1 MIYRIGHRGAAGYE
15 LENSKASILK
25 SIDLNVDYIEIDI
38 QSSKDGELVVFHD
51 LFLNRLTN
59 GEGLLKDLTISE
71 IQKLQLKNGEHIM
84 SFESLCEFCSEKKVK
99 LLVELKNEDIALKAF
114 NLISKYYKDPDDY
127 IFCSFFHDQ
136 LMKIKINIEINTCI
150 IFECF
155 PINIE
160 EYVILSDAG
169 FVSLGFESV
178 NKELITRIQSL
189 GRKVFLW
196 TIDNAWEMEFAYQ
209 MNPDGIISNFPNR
222 IKRN

>member
-15 LENSKASILK
+15 VENSRASILK
-25 SIDLNVDYIEIDI
+25 SIELQVDYIEIDI
-38 QSSKDGELVVFHD
+38 QSSKEGELVVFHD

-59 GEGLLKDLTISE
+59 GNGLVKDLTISE
-71 IQKLQLKNGEHIM
+71 IQMFKLINGEKIM

-99 LLVELKNEDIALKAF
+99 LLVELKNEDIAFKAF
-114 NLISKYYKDPDDY
+114 NIISKYYKDPDDY

-136 LMKIKINIEINTCI
+136 LKQIKINIEINTCI
-150 IFECF
+150 IFEGL
-155 PINIE
+155 PIKME
-160 EYVILSDAG
+160 DYVILSGAKY
-169 FVSLGFESV
+169 VSLGFGSV
-178 NKELITRIQSL
+178 NKELISRIHSL

-196 TIDNAWEMEFAYQ
+196 TIDDPWELEFAYQ